1 MVFFFK
7 FYCIYILSIFLF
19 WLIGYGIKK
28 LLKISDSLSYTSIL
42 FNTLTGL
49 IAFATIVAIIST
61 KGKTV
66 MILSILFGAIL
77 YLVHKKEKNVNTV
90 ESSNSKEIKLI
101 FLNLLLGCSMIFI
114 LLFFSYTKDNFIVF
128 LNSDYCF
135 YADLS
140 YQIIHTGVEHYYTN
154 YVMPPSGLQPYHYL
168 EIWLNGGV
176 ALFTQQN
183 YLMVFL
189 LVTYP
194 IFIFLVYTGLCVLLN
209 HISFKPAFIPWVA
222 FLATFTTGIFIPDI
236 PFYQYLQKK
245 FYVDLYTNILWDYHK
260 LSIPYTFIVTTI
272 ILFIKREI
280 KSAYIVLLY
289 IPVFYSTVAP
299 ALFCGIGLL
308 AVYLLLFKKEHGK
321 WLFGQLVIASTIL
334 FLFYAV
340 FQDKSVSLS
349 LVLDTNIRNKINIIG
364 NTTLGIFFIY
374 WYILLI
380 AFIFLRKEVIS
391 MFRSLPY
398 TWLIIFVPVFGL
410 LTWAMLSKNLDSV
423 QMFSNVA
430 MLVLNS
436 SAIGVLFMLLK
447 DKRKTIFFILL
458 IFISGCSMYYK
469 VFRNFAGTNYKVETE
484 KLKLIKKIFE
494 NNPNRL
500 GVFLR
505 DTSEFKISLFRV
517 NGYSSSMVYDFSC
530 VFSDNYAVLLNVHE
544 VNPTVFSETHK
555 QKIAE
560 KMVKISIFN
569 RYIEKQKRENRFV
582 SIEKSQLDF
591 IKEYKVSYIATKPN
605 YVLPAH
611 LASLVKEKVDLGDL
625 IIYLLD

>member
-1 MVFFFK
+1 
-7 FYCIYILSIFLF
+7 
-19 WLIGYGIKK
+19 
-28 LLKISDSLSYTSIL
+28 
-42 FNTLTGL
+42 
-49 IAFATIVAIIST
+49 
-61 KGKTV
+61 
-66 MILSILFGAIL
+66 
-77 YLVHKKEKNVNTV
+77 
-90 ESSNSKEIKLI
+90 
-101 FLNLLLGCSMIFI
+101 
-114 LLFFSYTKDNFIVF
+114 
-128 LNSDYCF
+128 
-135 YADLS
+135 
-140 YQIIHTGVEHYYTN
+140 
-154 YVMPPSGLQPYHYL
+154 
-168 EIWLNGGV
+168 
-176 ALFTQQN
+176 
-183 YLMVFL
+183 
-189 LVTYP
+189 
-194 IFIFLVYTGLCVLLN
+194 
-209 HISFKPAFIPWVA
+209 
-222 FLATFTTGIFIPDI
+222 
-236 PFYQYLQKK
+236 
-245 FYVDLYTNILWDYHK
+245 VDLYTNILWDHRK
-260 LSIPYTFIVTTI
+260 LSIPYTFIITTI

-374 WYILLI
+374 WHILLI

-430 MLVLNS
+430 VPVLNI

-458 IFISGCSMYYK
+458 IFISGCIMYYK
-469 VFRNFAGTNYKVETE
+469 VFRSFPGTNYKVETE

-505 DTSEFKISLFRV
+505 DTSEFNFSLFSV
-517 NGYSSSMVYDFSC
+517 NSYSPSMVYDFSC
-530 VFSDNYAVLLNVHE
+530 VFSDNYAVLLNTHE

-591 IKEYKVSYIATKPN
+591 IKDYKVSYIATKPN

-611 LASLVKEKVDLGDL
+611 LVSLVKEKVDLGDL
-625 IIYLLD
+625 IIYSSLGDLLYIC